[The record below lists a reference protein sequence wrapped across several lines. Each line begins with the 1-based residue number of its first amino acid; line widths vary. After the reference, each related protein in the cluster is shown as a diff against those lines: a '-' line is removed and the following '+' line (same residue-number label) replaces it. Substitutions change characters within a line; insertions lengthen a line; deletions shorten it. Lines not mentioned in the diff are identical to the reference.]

1 MEENKNNEI
10 IDETLEQIP
19 VETIEESLPDLEE
32 YSDKEKR
39 KIKKRI
45 IFLIVS
51 FVLTFLI
58 YVVSRIFYPFKNLD
72 TSSDIQTFQVL
83 EYIKYIMIA
92 SGIITLILII
102 FCVLHICKVQF
113 KITKKVLFLTKK

>member
-83 EYIKYIMIA
+83 N
-92 SGIITLILII
+92 L
-102 FCVLHICKVQF
+102 LHY
-113 KITKKVLFLTKK
+113 